1 MLVNMEICHFEK
13 RRELFIKSWNDGKQ
27 RELRLCR
34 KECNNTG
41 SDLLYLESQLQN
53 FGYFWVQCQ
62 LSHVASNFD
71 NWLSCLSCRLVD
83 DPIHTTEKTSWKEKS
98 QFEQL
103 FMGSRHYKYNV
114 KEKSAF
120 PVWLYCHVRWV
131 WGKSLLYSMHTFIH
145 HGIHSTIIS
154 QLNQLNVPT
163 FFLAL
168 QYSSTAFHCMW

>member
-1 MLVNMEICHFEK
+1 MSFEK
-13 RRELFIKSWNDGKQ
+13 RRELYVKSWNDGKQ
-27 RELRLCR
+27 RDLRLFR
-34 KECNNTG
+34 KECNKTG

-71 NWLSCLSCRLVD
+71 NWLSELQASWW
-83 DPIHTTEKTSWKEKS
+83 PHTHNRKNCEERKS

-131 WGKSLLYSMHTFIH
+131 WEKSLLYSMHTFIH

-168 QYSSTAFHCMW
+168 QYSSTAFHCKW

>member
-13 RRELFIKSWNDGKQ
+13 RRELYIKSWNDGKQ
-27 RELRLCR
+27 RDLRLCR
-34 KECNNTG
+34 KECNKAG
-41 SDLLYLESQLQN
+41 SDLSYLESQLQN

-71 NWLSCLSCRLVD
+71 NWLSVLQASWW
-83 DPIHTTEKTSWKEKS
+83 PHTHNRKNFEERKS

-168 QYSSTAFHCMW
+168 QYSSTAFHCKW